1 MDPVIARK
9 TWRTLEPYHGLVY
22 FAAEP
27 TERYA
32 ALGID
37 GQDGYFA
44 SRAAPMGA
52 VSAEVVVATFFNFD
66 PRLVRHALP
75 AAWENATPGAVLEA
89 RLAGIDAALPRTIGD
104 EACSSGE
111 MARAAEL
118 ALAAAR
124 SCAPEGRPLAAAHA
138 ALDVPDEAHLV
149 LWHAITVLR
158 EFRGD
163 GHVACLVEAG
173 IDGCESLVLHA
184 AMGEIPARALQ
195 ATRGWSD
202 DAWAAAVDRLRA
214 RGWVETDGSF
224 TAAGRGIR
232 QAVEDRT
239 DELALEPWRV
249 LGEDGC
255 AELRALV
262 RPWSKAIVAG
272 GAFGLR

>member
-22 FAAEP
+22 FAAEAA
-27 TERYA
+27 ERYA
-32 ALGID
+32 ALGIE

-44 SRAAPMGA
+44 SRASPMGA
-52 VSAEVVVATFFNFD
+52 VSAEVVIATFFNFD

-75 AAWENATPGAVLEA
+75 AAWDKATPSALLDA
-89 RLAGIDAALPRTIGD
+89 RLAGIDAALRRAVGD
-104 EACSSGE
+104 DACTSDE
-111 MARAAEL
+111 TARAAEL
-118 ALAAAR
+118 ARVAANAGT
-124 SCAPEGRPLAAAHA
+124 PEGRPLAAAHA
-138 ALDVPDEAHLV
+138 ALDVPDDAHLA
-149 LWHAITVLR
+149 LWHAISVLR

-173 IDGCESLVLHA
+173 IDGCEALVLHGATGDVA
-184 AMGEIPARALQ
+184 ARLLQ

-214 RGWVETDGSF
+214 RGWVEPDGEF
-224 TAAGRGIR
+224 TAAGREAR
-232 QAVEDRT
+232 QAIEDRT

-249 LGEDGC
+249 LGDDGC